1 MRLPVEAVVTAR
13 SLRIRPRPP
22 EVHPMAGAATLT
34 FTESNFDSEVLK
46 SSVPVLVDFWA
57 EWCGPCRALAPAID
71 ALAAEFQGKAKVGK
85 LNVDEAQGLAVKYGV
100 QSIPTVIVFKGG
112 QVARKIVGLQP
123 KTALADAMTAAMG

>member
-1 MRLPVEAVVTAR
+1 
-13 SLRIRPRPP
+13 
-22 EVHPMAGAATLT
+22 MAGAATLT

-71 ALAAEFQGKAKVGK
+71 ALATEFQGKAKVGK